1 MSQDKELEIR
11 QQFLDEAEDYLQ
23 TLDEAVLGLS
33 DRGID
38 TQKVNAALRAAHS
51 IKGGAGMMRYDTL
64 SALAHRIEDFFKV
77 LKIQKQ
83 SLAVDAEL
91 EQWLLAGVDCLRQV
105 IRCDRQL
112 LPISSS
118 WLEETVNPLFEQL
131 YQRLGEPPA
140 EDASSVLS
148 TDEGQDI
155 LPLVFQTEVEAGLAG
170 LEEKLAMPEASDL
183 RESLVTLA
191 QELEGLGEML
201 QLSAFSQLSHTIA
214 QMGARTS
221 DIAALARAALATWRQ
236 SQTLVLS
243 GQWDLL
249 PNALLNFDPSAD
261 AATVAPVIPAIVQPP
276 AADPYELHPI
286 FVTPT
291 TPERHTQTPS
301 HAQRPTVP
309 PTPTAATASAEEA
322 EADSSV
328 RVSMR
333 QLNQLNDLFG
343 ELTIDRNALEL
354 YLKRL
359 RSLTH
364 LLSQR
369 VHTLEQANT
378 ALRTTYDRIAGTPH
392 TSSAQ
397 RLLPGGTAPAEELA
411 AIPSPPATA
420 SFDTLELDRYSAL
433 HLLSQ
438 EVMETIVQ
446 VQEVTSDI
454 DFSLEEVEHT
464 SRSLSKTARQLQNRL
479 TQVRMRPLSDIVDR
493 FPRVLR
499 ELCLEHGKQ
508 VRLEVSGANTLI
520 DRTILETLNDPL
532 LHLLRNAFDHG
543 IEDPQTRIAQGKAAE
558 GVIQIHA
565 GHRGNRTIITVS
577 DDGAGIPLAKIRAK
591 AEQMG
596 LDPVLLAAASDD
608 ELVSLIFEPGF
619 STTDQVTAL
628 SGRGVGMDIVRDRL
642 KQARGDIKVETKAG
656 QGTLFT
662 LSLPFTLSVVRVL
675 LVESNGLLLAIPNDA
690 ISEILALQPDDL
702 LQTAGREM
710 LNLQGTLVQFIRL
723 SDWLTVH
730 RPTVPYRLETP
741 PTIATETV
749 LLVEHNHQLVALQ
762 LDCCWGEQEVAVRR
776 VNGTIPLPP
785 GFSNCTILGDGRVV
799 PLVNI
804 AELLHWIASLEASG
818 AAHPPSPATPSAGPA
833 LLEVAGPLPT
843 ATVLVVDDSI
853 NVRRFLALTLE
864 KAGYQVEQAK
874 DGQEALEKLQRGV
887 QVNAVICDI
896 EMPRLDGYGFLARVK
911 ATPTLAHLPV
921 TMLTSRTSAK
931 HRQLALSLG
940 ASAYFSKPYHER
952 DLLTHLAEHLYG
964 SSSVTAGV
972 AHQAR

>member
-23 TLDEAVLGLS
+23 TLDEAVLGIS
-33 DRGID
+33 DWGID

-64 SALAHRIEDFFKV
+64 SSLAHRIEDFFKV

-83 SLAVDAEL
+83 SLAVDPEL
-91 EQWLLAGVDCLRQV
+91 EQWLLSGVDCLRQV

-112 LPISSS
+112 LPLSSS

-131 YQRLGEPPA
+131 HQRLGEPPA

-170 LEEKLAMPEASDL
+170 LEEKLAIPDSPDL
-183 RESLVTLA
+183 RENLVTLA

-214 QMGARTS
+214 QMGASTP
-221 DIAALARAALATWRQ
+221 DIASLARTALHTWRQ

-249 PNALLNFDPSAD
+249 PTTLPDFAQPAEAS
-261 AATVAPVIPAIVQPP
+261 TVAPVAPAAQPP
-276 AADPYELHPI
+276 TADPYELHPI
-286 FVTPT
+286 LVTPI
-291 TPERHTQTPS
+291 TPEPHSQTP
-301 HAQRPTVP
+301 HQAQRSTAP
-309 PTPTAATASAEEA
+309 PPPTAATSSVEDT

-354 YLKRL
+354 HLKRL
-359 RSLTH
+359 HSLTH

-369 VHTLEQANT
+369 VRTLEQANT

-392 TSSAQ
+392 SSSAQ
-397 RLLPGGTAPAEELA
+397 RLLPSSTAPAGEPA
-411 AIPSPPATA
+411 TIPSPPATA

-464 SRSLSKTARQLQNRL
+464 SRSLNKTAHQLQTRL

-558 GVIQIHA
+558 GVIQIQA
-565 GHRGNRTIITVS
+565 GHRGNRTIITLS

-656 QGTLFT
+656 QGTTFT

-702 LQTAGREM
+702 LQTAGKEM
-710 LNLQGTLVQFIRL
+710 LNLQGSLVQFIRL
-723 SDWLTVH
+723 SHWLTVH
-730 RPTVPYRLETP
+730 CPTVPYRLETP

-776 VNGTIPLPP
+776 VNGSIPLPP

-799 PLVNI
+799 PLINM

-818 AAHPPSPATPSAGPA
+818 AIHPPSPVPPSAGPA
-833 LLEVAGPLPT
+833 LLELAGSLPT
-843 ATVLVVDDSI
+843 ATILVIDDSI

-874 DGQEALEKLQRGV
+874 DGQEALEKLQGGI

-911 ATPTLAHLPV
+911 AIPALAHLPV

-940 ASAYFSKPYHER
+940 ASAYFSKPYHEQ

-964 SSSVTAGV
+964 TSSVTASV